1 MHIGSLKHKETKMNN
16 GKIFNGN
23 TAWFSSSVSQKVKN
37 LWKRNGGQMSPLDS
51 AMFIF
56 SRDFTAL
63 DTLQIF
69 SSEAYLDEHLAVIHP
84 MYISDSVTKGS
95 KTVLMQYKLPPEE
108 VYQATKDKQVYKW
121 DRNSDLKNEQQQ
133 VRTGRQTC
141 RRAKL
146 CLDENTGNE
155 SEGAKTRR
163 RQGPSYTDSE
173 NDSSV
178 TMTTERQ
185 QSAVVPREVLEDM
198 CHIDDIPK
206 ITGVLEEFIPG
217 KNGCE
222 VFKK

>member
-1 MHIGSLKHKETKMNN
+1 MNN
-16 GKIFNGN
+16 CKIFNGD

-51 AMFIF
+51 AMFVF
-56 SRDFTAL
+56 SQDFTAP

-69 SSEAYLDEHLAVIHP
+69 CSEAYLDEHLAVIHP

-121 DRNSDLKNEQQQ
+121 DKNSDLKNEQQP
-133 VRTGRQTC
+133 VSTGRQTR

-146 CLDENTGNE
+146 CQDENMGNE

-173 NDSSV
+173 YDSSV
-178 TMTTERQ
+178 SRTTERQ
-185 QSAVVPREVLEDM
+185 QSAVVPREVPEDM